1 MATQILFMLV
11 STTLSSVLP
20 VGRIQKIIGK
30 LSYLISIRILVRSL
44 SVVVNYHDKTNMPKS
59 GICVANHTTV
69 IDVAVLSNNQCFSM
83 VLFSFF
89 FRVVTLL
96 ALFRGCLCLFIL
108 VPSFSFSY
116 VCFVITNN
124 FNFDNVIVYFSN
136 YITIT
141 DGQSYFPILIIYIY
155 LPLKCIF
162 FSVNFDTLDLAQS
175 SQI

>member
-1 MATQILFMLV
+1 MVRFFELFLIFSRFWKKIWKKFKIPKKIRYTLFSENAPKLLFYFSLLFPLRDTIFTNFVMATQILFMLV

-89 FRVVTLL
+89 FGLWRCWLYFGVVC
-96 ALFRGCLCLFIL
+96 A
-108 VPSFSFSY
+108 FSFLCRPFHL
-116 VCFVITNN
+116 VTCV
-124 FNFDNVIVYFSN
+124 
-136 YITIT
+136 
-141 DGQSYFPILIIYIY
+141 L
-155 LPLKCIF
+155 
-162 FSVNFDTLDLAQS
+162 
-175 SQI
+175 